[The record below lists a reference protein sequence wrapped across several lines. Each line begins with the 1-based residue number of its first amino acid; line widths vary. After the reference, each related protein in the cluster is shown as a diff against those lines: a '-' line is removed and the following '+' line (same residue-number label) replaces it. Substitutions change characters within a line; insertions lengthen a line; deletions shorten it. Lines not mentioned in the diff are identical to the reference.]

1 LNYIDKGDEHMIL
14 KKYTGWLIEGSNGH
28 EDDILYLINTNHFN
42 EIISKQVANKL
53 IDDDDDDKFDFDDNG
68 YEPFAEV
75 LRYAISYKNIS
86 VSYYICD
93 NEITEDEAMEQ
104 FLGYLDGAFS
114 ADYGVHWSEMTGY
127 LWTDEDIKVGGHD
140 LLRELK
146 SNLNKYLIM
155 TIEVADD
162 ERIRK
167 IDEEIKNTERQ
178 IDNYKKRI
186 KKLKQQKQDIIDGK
200 TVNS

>member
-1 LNYIDKGDEHMIL
+1 M
-14 KKYTGWLIEGSNGH
+14 EGSNGH
-28 EDDILYLINTNHFN
+28 EDDILYLISTSHFN

-53 IDDDDDDKFDFDDNG
+53 IDDDDDDNFDFDDNG

-104 FLGYLDGAFS
+104 FLGYLDGAFD

-127 LWTDEDIKVGGHD
+127 LWTDENIKVGGHD
-140 LLRELK
+140 LLTELK

-155 TIEVADD
+155 TIEVSDD
-162 ERIRK
+162 ERIKK
-167 IDEEIKNTERQ
+167 IDDNIKREKQQ
-178 IDNYKKRI
+178 IENCKKRI
-186 KKLKQQKQDIIDGK
+186 KRFEKEKQDIIDGK